1 MSVADEDDVSIR
13 GVVVG
18 VDGSEPNVPAVRWAA
33 HAAAAHNLPLT
44 LLHAR
49 PDAAGVLKEALDR
62 SPILAAAAAV
72 ARERHPD
79 LTVVGVES
87 PDPPVQSLL
96 TASRVADF
104 VVIGSRGLE
113 GFMGLLVG
121 STTMHVAP
129 YAECPVIVVH
139 PEYAETN
146 SGPHFGDVVL
156 GYDGSSAANRASAF
170 AFRHAQAVGCSVVVV
185 SVDSRRGDPEVHDVA
200 PDAAMPG
207 SDTGAF
213 YSPLLVTALSF
224 DSVATRFVG
233 GSGRPSAVLTQESVG
248 CELLVVGT
256 RGLGGFTEL
265 VMGSV
270 SQKVLAY
277 AKCPVAIL
285 HSRIAAR
292 TAAGIEL

>member
-1 MSVADEDDVSIR
+1 MADEDQVVTR

-18 VDGSEPNVPAVRWAA
+18 VDGSEPNIPAVRWAA
-33 HAAAAHNLPLT
+33 HAAAAHRLPLT
-44 LLHAR
+44 LMHAR
-49 PDAAGVLKEALDR
+49 PDVAGVLREVLDD
-62 SPILAAAAAV
+62 SPILTAAAEV

-96 TASRVADF
+96 KASETADF
-104 VVIGSRGLE
+104 VVLGSRGLE

-129 YAECPVIVVH
+129 YAQCPVVVVH

-146 SGPHFGDVVL
+146 GGPHAGDVVL

-185 SVDSRRGDPEVHDVA
+185 SVESRRGEPEVHDMS

-224 DSVATRFVG
+224 ESVPTRFVG
-233 GSGRPSAVLTQESVG
+233 GSGRPSAVLTQESIG

-256 RGLGGFTEL
+256 RGLGGFAEL

-285 HSRIAAR
+285 HSRIPAKA
-292 TAAGIEL
+292 AAGIET